1 VSLRSLKSPA
11 LGHDGG
17 VRPPL
22 DVSIDLLTTALAA
35 DHDRL
40 AEELHL
46 LATEALDEAN
56 SAEEAADALA
66 DVMKTLTVLSAESL
80 RSLSGALVAAL
91 AANGPDAAI
100 AIELGASPVTA
111 SGSDEATSIAVEL
124 VRSAAS

>member
-1 VSLRSLKSPA
+1 
-11 LGHDGG
+11 

-40 AEELHL
+40 AEDLHL